1 MDNAVLVVEDD
12 RILAETTRALLEWEG
27 YRVRIARNGQ
37 EGLVEVR
44 CRRPCVVLLDLM
56 MPVMTGW
63 DFITELNADPSFRDL
78 PVIIVSAVADQA
90 PPGAAE
96 VLAKPYEMSRLLELV
111 GRHCPLTWF
120 EKGRRS

>member
-63 DFITELNADPSFRDL
+63 DFITELQADPSFRDL

-90 PPGAAE
+90 PPGAAA

-111 GRHCPLTWF
+111 GRHCRLTWF